1 MVESMSNF
9 AISLLLVISYYWI
22 TEGDLNLA
30 FSLTTGVALF
40 FMFPTFTLWSLAGL
54 AVKTRVLRERLLV
67 NLGVSVLTATGFALF
82 LVWVTSSSKVGL
94 DKEGV
99 ASLIGGSILVG
110 VTSLIG
116 GLVTYRFVIDD
127 NKPRLKKT
135 AYTTINTGPQTQTAK
150 PRAKSVA
157 QPKKT
162 EKK

>member
-9 AISLLLVISYYWI
+9 AISLLLVIGYYWI
-22 TEGDLNLA
+22 TVGDLKSAL
-30 FSLTTGVALF
+30 SYTLGVAIF

-54 AVKTRVLRERLLV
+54 VFKTRVQKERLYI

-82 LVWVTSSSKVGL
+82 LVWVTSSSKTGL

-110 VTSLIG
+110 VTSVIG
-116 GLVTYRFVIDD
+116 GLLTYRFVIDD
-127 NKPRLKKT
+127 KKPRLKKT
-135 AYTTINTGPQTQTAK
+135 AYTTINTGPQVQNVKTKSKSTANQK
-150 PRAKSVA
+150 KS
-157 QPKKT
+157 

>member
-9 AISLLLVISYYWI
+9 AISLLLVIGYYWI
-22 TEGDLNLA
+22 TEGDLNMA
-30 FSLTTGVALF
+30 FSLTTGVAIF

-54 AVKTRVLRERLLV
+54 VVKTRVQKERLFI

-82 LVWVTSSSKVGL
+82 LVWVTSSSKTGL

-99 ASLIGGSILVG
+99 SSLIGGSILVG
-110 VTSLIG
+110 VTSVIG
-116 GLVTYRFVIDD
+116 GLLTYRFVIDD

-135 AYTTINTGPQTQTAK
+135 AYTTINTGPQVQNVKTKSKSTANQK
-150 PRAKSVA
+150 KS
-157 QPKKT
+157 

>member
-54 AVKTRVLRERLLV
+54 AVKTRVLKERLLV

-110 VTSLIG
+110 ITSLVG

-127 NKPRLKKT
+127 NKPRLKQT
-135 AYTTINTGPQTQTAK
+135 AYTTINTGPQIQIAK
-150 PRAKSVA
+150 PKAKKSA
-157 QPKKT
+157 NNKKT

>member
-9 AISLLLVISYYWI
+9 AISLLLVIGYYWI
-22 TEGDLNLA
+22 TEGDLNMA
-30 FSLTTGVALF
+30 FSLTTGVAIF

-54 AVKTRVLRERLLV
+54 VFKTRVQKERLFI

-82 LVWVTSSSKVGL
+82 LVWVTSSSKTGL

-110 VTSLIG
+110 VTSVIG
-116 GLVTYRFVIDD
+116 GLLTYRFVIDD

-135 AYTTINTGPQTQTAK
+135 AYTTINTGPQVQNVKTKSKSTANQK
-150 PRAKSVA
+150 KS
-157 QPKKT
+157 